1 MCFTHK
7 TPTMISLNATHCKY
21 AGCRRSP
28 SYGCVS
34 ESTKGLRM
42 FCSEHGKGQ
51 KGMSNV
57 KDKRC
62 AEPECKT
69 LANYGFGKSTYCGY
83 HKKKGMSKRA
93 ASAAASVMLG
103 PVASSPESTATVV
116 DTSPASVTVREEDS
130 VGESGQRPASAVTG
144 SVQDSVVNTTATTA
158 AGGECEREG
167 GRKPPEPRNKSV
179 AVAVIAFAAAAHT

>member
-1 MCFTHK
+1 
-7 TPTMISLNATHCKY
+7 
-21 AGCRRSP
+21 
-28 SYGCVS
+28 
-34 ESTKGLRM
+34 
-42 FCSEHGKGQ
+42 
-51 KGMSNV
+51 MSNV
-57 KDKRC
+57 KDKRR

-103 PVASSPESTATVV
+103 PVALSPESTATVV
-116 DTSPASVTVREEDS
+116 ETSPASVTVREEDS

-158 AGGECEREG
+158 AGGECERG
-167 GRKPPEPRNKSV
+167 GGSKPPEPRNMSV
-179 AVAVIAFAAAAHT
+179 AVAVRAFAAVAHTSDMKSLVKTPARDKGGGEGGGQ